1 MPDYTPPIRDIRFLL
16 DHVISLEQLLKLEPF
31 QGLDEGAVHDV
42 VDGFGQLMA
51 EVWAPTNE
59 VGDREGSHVEGDTV
73 RLATGFAE
81 AYDAYREAG
90 WGAVP
95 FEEVYGGGGFPWTV
109 GTVMQELINSANMA
123 LAMLPTLTQG
133 AIDAILHHGSED
145 VGHAEASSG
154 FGAQA
159 RLFDAAHAIELHVE
173 IKPVLCLV
181 SHQLPALRPTFGLYR
196 EEFQAH
202 QHHLRLH

>member
-31 QGLDEGAVHDV
+31 QGIDESAVHDV

-59 VGDREGSHVEGDTV
+59 VGDREGSHLDGDTV
-73 RLATGFAE
+73 RPAPGFAE

-95 FEEVYGGGGFPWTV
+95 FEEVYGGGGFPWMV

-133 AIDAILHHGSED
+133 AIDAILHHGSE
-145 VGHAEASSG
+145 
-154 FGAQA
+154 
-159 RLFDAAHAIELHVE
+159 
-173 IKPVLCLV
+173 VLRRRRIFLDL
-181 SHQLPALRPTFGLYR
+181 S
-196 EEFQAH
+196 
-202 QHHLRLH
+202 